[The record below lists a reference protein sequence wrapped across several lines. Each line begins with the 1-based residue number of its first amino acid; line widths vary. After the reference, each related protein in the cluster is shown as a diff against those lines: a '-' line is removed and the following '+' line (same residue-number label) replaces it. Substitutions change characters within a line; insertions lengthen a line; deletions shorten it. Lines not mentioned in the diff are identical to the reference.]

1 MCSEIDA
8 LPPDLPARLVLA
20 SSEALREP
28 ELMSLRSE
36 DGTRFAASFAESPA
50 PRGPLVVVLPDVR
63 GLYRF
68 YEELA
73 LRFAQAG
80 HHAIVVDIY
89 GRTAGAERRGEE
101 FDWQT
106 HMQRVRPEQVQ
117 ADVAAAIAEVTRR
130 TGETRAVM
138 LGFCFGG
145 SQSYL
150 ASMNPELGL
159 AGVVAFYGGLD
170 GTRRGL
176 FPYLPD
182 VTDQMK
188 GPILGLFGGDDPG
201 IPAEMVAHFEAGLTR
216 LGVQHEIVV
225 YPGAPHSFFDRSFG
239 EHAEACD
246 DAWGKVIDFL
256 NNGVSAGP
264 RAAT

>member
-1 MCSEIDA
+1 MCFELDA
-8 LPPDLPARLVLA
+8 LPPELPARLALV
-20 SSEALREP
+20 SSDTLHEP
-28 ELMSLRSE
+28 ELMSLRSQ
-36 DGTRFAASFAESPA
+36 DGTEFAASFAESPA
-50 PRGPLVVVLPDVR
+50 PSGPLVVVLPDVR

-80 HHAIVVDIY
+80 HHSIVVDMY

-106 HMQRVRPEQVQ
+106 HMQSVKPQQVQ
-117 ADVAAAIAEVTRR
+117 ADVAAAIAEATLR
-130 TGETRAVM
+130 TGETRAVV

-150 ASMNPELGL
+150 ASMNPDLGL

-176 FPYLPD
+176 FPYLPH
-182 VTDQMK
+182 VTDQMR

-201 IPAEMVAHFEAGLTR
+201 IPAEMVAEFEDGLSR
-216 LGVQHEIVV
+216 HGVQHDIVV
-225 YPGAPHSFFDRSFG
+225 YPGAPHSFFDRSFA
-239 EHAEACD
+239 EHADACD
-246 DAWGKVIDFL
+246 DAWVRVVDFL
-256 NNGVSAGP
+256 NNGVSSGP
-264 RAAT
+264 RAAG